1 MSEVEHTLNILLNE
15 IVNTRKELRLVVEA
29 SEVNILLQFESLNEK
44 LRKLESDYSELHH
57 RVEYLE
63 KISKTNNIAY
73 IWVERPN

>member
-29 SEVNILLQFESLNEK
+29 SEVNILLQFEY

-57 RVEYLE
+57 RVQYLE